1 MDKKEN
7 PKVNQ
12 VIRKRQLLNE
22 DIKNE
27 LKMNPCIIDKEAFMD
42 ALHNNFRRF
51 IQDNYK
57 D

>member
-1 MDKKEN
+1 MAKEED

-12 VIRKRQLLNE
+12 TIRKLQILNE

-51 IQDNYK
+51 INKNYR

>member
-1 MDKKEN
+1 MVEKKDS
-7 PKVNQ
+7 KVNE
-12 VIRKRQLLNE
+12 VVRKMQILNE

-27 LKMNPCIIDKEAFMD
+27 LKINPCIINKEAFMD

-51 IQDNYK
+51 INKNYR